1 MLSLDLRKKHFF
13 QSTLSSFSISS
24 VRQQGNLSNNVLF
37 DHILI
42 TSKPSASSCSTFFK
56 ACSCSCSCGSVFNS
70 KDVQV
75 SMHRKQSSKS
85 SILHLELPTAL
96 KIRKQEMQQRRTSC
110 FQITLS
116 SGLENLMTKEIE
128 HFMNREQLN
137 LMVYK

>member
-1 MLSLDLRKKHFF
+1 
-13 QSTLSSFSISS
+13 
-24 VRQQGNLSNNVLF
+24 
-37 DHILI
+37 
-42 TSKPSASSCSTFFK
+42 
-56 ACSCSCSCGSVFNS
+56 
-70 KDVQV
+70 
-75 SMHRKQSSKS
+75 MHRKQSSKS

-128 HFMNREQLN
+128 NLMNREQLN